1 MQIGDRRFVWDYRKI
16 VKIALITIAVAVV
29 VYFAYTLTRPTLLQ
43 FFVLDASTG
52 QVLPDTMIEVQ
63 NDNGQTIVSLIT
75 DERGWAGVK
84 RLLPGGGYRALA
96 RHVDYVQAERRGIE
110 VRLHRTVSIRLPL
123 RPRPGGRLYLAA
135 RGGYLGIID
144 TASFLSVGLKKVSD
158 RLSSLP
164 ISDLALH
171 PQQPWLYV
179 AAGQSAYRLDAT
191 TLELQGE
198 SRLGGN
204 ILKLQWSADG
214 QQVKAFV
221 GGRGTR
227 LVTLDAS
234 TGDVQASVQTPDVS
248 ASASIFF
255 LPDDEAYVVDGENA
269 YVGILDTVTGR
280 LLRRLSVPFRPGWSV
295 ASADGQWLYMGD
307 SRSEQLIKLDVRAR
321 RLVELMQIGSG
332 WTSIALNSVAQQLYL
347 ANASL
352 GLLLVMDAET
362 LSTLATLPV
371 GRQPVAIVADGAG
384 ERVYVANAE
393 SRTISVLDVKSR
405 QIIETVALELAPLK
419 LAIR

>member
-1 MQIGDRRFVWDYRKI
+1 MQIGGRRIVWDYRKI
-16 VKIALITIAVAVV
+16 IIIVLITIAVAVV

-43 FFVLDASTG
+43 FFAFDADTG
-52 QVLPDTMIEVQ
+52 QVLPDTVIEVQ
-63 NDNGQTIVSLIT
+63 NDNGQMIVRLIT

-84 RLLPGGGYRALA
+84 RLSPGSGYRAFA
-96 RHVDYVQAERRGIE
+96 RHVDYVQAERRGLE
-110 VRLHRTVSIRLPL
+110 VRLHRTVSVQLPL
-123 RPRPGGRLYLAA
+123 RSRPGGRLYVGTQSA
-135 RGGYLGIID
+135 YVGIID
-144 TASFLSVGLKKVSD
+144 TASFLSVGLKRVSE
-158 RLSSLP
+158 SSGSLP
-164 ISDLALH
+164 ISDLILH
-171 PQQPWLYV
+171 AEQPWLYV

-295 ASADGQWLYMGD
+295 PSADGQWLYMGD
-307 SRSEQLIKLDVRAR
+307 SRSDQLIKLDVRAR
-321 RLVELMQIGSG
+321 RLAQQAQIGSG
-332 WTSIALNSVAQQLYL
+332 WTSIALNPVTQQLYL

-352 GLLLVMDAET
+352 GLLLMMDAET

-371 GRQPVAIVADGAG
+371 GRQPMAMVADAAG

-393 SRTISVLDVKSR
+393 SRTISVLDVKTR
-405 QIIETVALELAPLK
+405 QIIETVGLELSPLR
-419 LAIR
+419 LAMR